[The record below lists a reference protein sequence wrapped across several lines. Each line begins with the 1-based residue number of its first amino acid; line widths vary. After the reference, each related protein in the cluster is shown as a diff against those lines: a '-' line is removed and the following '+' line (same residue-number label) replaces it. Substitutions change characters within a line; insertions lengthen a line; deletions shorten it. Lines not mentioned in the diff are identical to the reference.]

1 MDFLVLGGAGQV
13 GTELQALAW
22 PVGVLVHAPSRAEL
36 DITDPGAVARTLD
49 ARAYRAVINTAAYT
63 AVDKAESDVVEAWRL
78 NALAPAILARVD
90 GRRSLGEIAEAV
102 AAGGA
107 SREQVARDLA
117 ALRGVME
124 PLNRLLLAAP
134 RPGGG

>member
-1 MDFLVLGGAGQV
+1 MGIHIAYCTRDPAPEPDWDDPDSVPVLREMDGA
-13 GTELQALAW
+13 TLARAVA
-22 PVGVLVHAPSRAEL
+22 PQGVLPVNFDGVRMNLALPR
-36 DITDPGAVARTLD
+36 
-49 ARAYRAVINTAAYT
+49 
-63 AVDKAESDVVEAWRL
+63 
-78 NALAPAILARVD
+78 LAPAILARVD